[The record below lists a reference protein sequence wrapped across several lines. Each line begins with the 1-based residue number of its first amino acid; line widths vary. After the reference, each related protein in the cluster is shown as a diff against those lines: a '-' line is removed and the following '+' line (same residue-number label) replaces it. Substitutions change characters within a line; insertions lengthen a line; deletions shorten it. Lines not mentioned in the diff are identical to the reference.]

1 MGETSDKHGNSIS
14 VIMVMTITVII
25 LNNPFL
31 FTLVFFFSC
40 MKLSYEKVVYVDD
53 QLSRGE

>member
-1 MGETSDKHGNSIS
+1 MSCYYFKQS
-14 VIMVMTITVII
+14 VFVYTGI
-25 LNNPFL
+25 
-31 FTLVFFFSC
+31 FFSC